1 MNIEYG
7 ISQKAPKL
15 KLIGDVNS
23 FNFRITYQYVEYET
37 ELPVGP
43 KHQSMQRA
51 QEWYRDWHNSFY
63 EGEER
68 RKSKQDRRRS
78 EQRRQFELRSAG
90 RRKADQDV
98 EFEDRVRWLMRDI
111 SQVAR
116 KS

>member
-7 ISQKAPKL
+7 SSGEAPKL
-15 KLIGDVNS
+15 KLVGDVNS

-37 ELPVGP
+37 EVPVGP
-43 KHQSMQRA
+43 KHPSMQRA
-51 QEWYRDWHNSFY
+51 QEWYRDWHNGFY

-68 RKSKQDRRRS
+68 RASKQDRRKS

-98 EFEDRVRWLMRDI
+98 EFEDRVKWLMRDI
-111 SQVAR
+111 TNL
-116 KS
+116 K